1 MRSITSLSYQPRN
14 NAATRGSRRILLETL
29 IVFALTVIPSLL
41 WPSFKTVSVFL
52 PIAYLLIER
61 QLRKRPWVELGFD
74 TRGIKSALVANWFL
88 ILLEV
93 FVIQIV
99 AALLARAFWPAFL
112 THLESRIPLF
122 DRTQLMSLIGL
133 MLFTTLGEEM
143 AFRSLF
149 QERMSWFIKTPVAIF
164 VVSVIFGLLHWSP
177 GDLVV
182 TVVDVGLVVL
192 DSLFFG
198 LIFSRG
204 KNLYVAWLTHF
215 LANVVA
221 VVFLFML

>member
-1 MRSITSLSYQPRN
+1 MSLSYQPKN
-14 NAATRGSRRILLETL
+14 SAETRGPRRILLETL

-41 WPSFKTVSVFL
+41 WPSFKIVSVFL

-61 QLRKRPWVELGFD
+61 RLRKRPWAELGFD
-74 TRGIKSALVANWFL
+74 ARGIKPALVTNWFL

-93 FVIQIV
+93 FGVQLV
-99 AALLARAFWPAFL
+99 VALLARTFWPALL

-122 DRTQLMSLIGL
+122 DRTQLAALMGM

-149 QERMSWFIKTPVAIF
+149 QERMSWFIKTPVAIL
-164 VVSVIFGLLHWSP
+164 VVSVIFGLLHWSQ

-182 TVVDVGLVVL
+182 TVVDVGFVVL

-198 LIFSRG
+198 VIFSRG

-221 VVFLFML
+221 VVFLFIL

>member
-1 MRSITSLSYQPRN
+1 MGLSYQPKN
-14 NAATRGSRRILLETL
+14 NAETRGSRRILLETL

-41 WPSFKTVSVFL
+41 WPSFKIVSVFL

-61 QLRKRPWVELGFD
+61 RLRKRPWAELGFD
-74 TRGIKSALVANWFL
+74 ARGIKPALVANWFL

-93 FVIQIV
+93 FVIQV
-99 AALLARAFWPAFL
+99 AVALLAKTFWPALL

-122 DRTQLMSLIGL
+122 DRTQLTSLVGMMI
-133 MLFTTLGEEM
+133 FTTLGEEM

-149 QERMSWFIKTPVAIF
+149 QERMSWFIKTPIAIL
-164 VVSVIFGLLHWSP
+164 VVSVIFGLMHWSQ

-182 TVVDVGLVVL
+182 TVVDVGFVVL
-192 DSLFFG
+192 DSIFFG
-198 LIFSRG
+198 FIFSRG